1 MSRVIRTRR
10 AGTVYILISIFLGVV
25 AGNSGNNLLY
35 LTTAL
40 LLGYMLASGI
50 AGRRNISNAEVS
62 VAFPDEI
69 YAGLPC
75 PVGVRVRNKSRFV
88 SLFLIEVALSEK
100 ERPSAANPKKA
111 FFPVVRPGESES
123 GTFFMTFDTRGRK
136 RWEIELSSVYPFN
149 FFVRYGPVD
158 IEESERAATV
168 FPHPIPSGES
178 AFIRKGREKEPEKK
192 RREERESAETGRTDR
207 LLSESDI
214 VGVRPYME
222 GDPMK
227 RVHWKSSARTGK
239 LQTRLYGGEPPES
252 GKIIDLDRLVTGN
265 AERGLSAAAGVIAES
280 LRSGTPVG
288 MLARGELI
296 PPAAGRAHKIGLLT
310 RLALWRERGRMI

>member
-75 PVGVRVRNKSRFV
+75 PVGVCVRNKSRFV
-88 SLFLIEVALSEK
+88 SLFLIEVALSEPSPK
-100 ERPSAANPKKA
+100 TKTRKGRQSAANPKNA
-111 FFPVVRPGESES
+111 FFPMVRPGESES
-123 GTFFMTFDTRGRK
+123 RTFFMTFDTRGRK

-149 FFVRYGPVD
+149 FFVRYWPVD

-178 AFIRKGREKEPEKK
+178 AFIQKGREKEPEKK
-192 RREERESAETGRTDR
+192 RQEERESAETGRTDR

-252 GKIIDLDRLVTGN
+252 GKIIDLDRLVAGD
-265 AERGLSAAAGVIAES
+265 AER
-280 LRSGTPVG
+280 
-288 MLARGELI
+288 
-296 PPAAGRAHKIGLLT
+296 
-310 RLALWRERGRMI
+310 